1 MTSGERNMR
10 EKVAEIL
17 STLLGRE
24 IAPGEE
30 CSMESERAWD
40 SMKHIEIILT
50 VEEETGVS
58 FEAEEIPKLT
68 SMARIVARLEDG
80 GQA

>member
-1 MTSGERNMR
+1 MR

-24 IAPGEE
+24 IAPGED
-30 CSMESERAWD
+30 CSMQSEQTWD

-58 FEAEEIPKLT
+58 FEPEEIPKLT

-80 GQA
+80 GRE